1 VYVDEAQRLRSFP
14 APESENTGSD
24 FDQVVF
30 KKKTFA
36 NIIEE
41 IYESKMARSIKING
55 FIDDVKGMIGN
66 ATEAAI
72 LIPSLTSCLEVDV
85 KNDELLVKAATL
97 IQRAIARERS
107 VGAPDEMGG
116 VMFNDQEIKEL
127 EEIRNKFLEEKAP
140 KQIKEVIETI
150 SIELSE
156 IESEMKKPIEIEGTT
171 FDDDVFEELRKEL
184 EGEDN

>member
-1 VYVDEAQRLRSFP
+1 
-14 APESENTGSD
+14 
-24 FDQVVF
+24 
-30 KKKTFA
+30 
-36 NIIEE
+36 
-41 IYESKMARSIKING
+41 
-55 FIDDVKGMIGN
+55 
-66 ATEAAI
+66 
-72 LIPSLTSCLEVDV
+72 
-85 KNDELLVKAATL
+85 
-97 IQRAIARERS
+97 
-107 VGAPDEMGG
+107 MGG